1 MLFIVYFFFHICF
14 MFFGFKMTMPIH
26 ETNNRTTFTMKFY
39 MFIFL
44 SFCLDILIYNI
55 SLCFLHVSFCSFPL
69 FHLFFQHNALFL
81 YSSILSLFLAY
92 LSFLSFSRY
101 SLLSSNHSSKV
112 LPWILLFNTGFN
124 SLIVSPSFLN
134 SSSLL

>member
-55 SLCFLHVSFCSFPL
+55 SLCFLLVSFCSFPL
-69 FHLFFQHNALFL
+69 FHLFFQHNALFYIQVSYLCSWHIFPSCLFQDIL
-81 YSSILSLFLAY
+81 YYPPTILPKSCLGFY
-92 LSFLSFSRY
+92 WFQLSHCLTFFS
-101 SLLSSNHSSKV
+101 K
-112 LPWILLFNTGFN
+112 
-124 SLIVSPSFLN
+124 
-134 SSSLL
+134 